1 MENYRPEL
9 GNKIESQEFKKIQSQ
24 VVVPDLEWKQSST
37 LEVNGIKLELARL
50 KHGDDGQ
57 WRSIVYAA
65 LFEMGGKKVL
75 FAPATLGYF
84 PEEYT
89 ALGYA
94 KRGID
99 LAFLN
104 FDLVAKFGPGGSEA
118 VLNTAG
124 IQTVRELIAPKVTVL
139 MHVAPEAKA
148 SSEKL
153 LPEVEKQLP
162 GTIWFRHELESRTF

>member
-1 MENYRPEL
+1 MEHDSP
-9 GNKIESQEFKKIQSQ
+9 EFKKIQSQ
-24 VVVPDLEWKQSST
+24 VVVPDLEWKQSVT
-37 LEVNGIKLELARL
+37 LEVNGVTLELARL

-89 ALGYA
+89 TLGYA
-94 KRGID
+94 RRGID

-104 FDLVAKFGPGGSEA
+104 FTLAIQPGPGWSA
-118 VLNTAG
+118 ATLNAAG
-124 IQTVRELIAPKVTVL
+124 IQTVRNLIAPKVMVL
-139 MHVAPEAKA
+139 MHVEEPAEA
-148 SSEKL
+148 SVEKL

-162 GTIWFRHELESRTF
+162 GTIWFQHELESRTF